1 MSPSTFAHAPDPE
14 STSRAGTWVAIV
26 LLCLVVA
33 AVGGFLANRTLRQIE
48 GLNAQIDTLQ
58 ETLRRTTEDAD
69 AATQRAVDAERSARI
84 SNASREQADD
94 DAERA
99 LQQAVDAEQ
108 RAAAAEET
116 SIEAQE
122 EARLARER
130 TEEVRRVAEAEMN
143 RLTAALGRIAE
154 TRRTALGLVMSL
166 DEGYLKF
173 DFDEAELRPE
183 GREVLSRIAGILF
196 TADDF
201 CHHRQRSYRRTRHRG
216 IQPGT
221 VRAPCPSGRGLSRWR
236 WSVRRPLHG
245 AGSGEITTARPGEQ
259 RGGTHQEPSGG
270 AGNGQRTNHQQQ
282 PAGTHPARLAAHR
295 RPAPDDRACRRG
307 GRKNVR
313 RTPATRPLPRRASPR
328 CSRRSRQAPCRPLE
342 LCA

>member
-201 CHHRQRSYRRTRHRG
+201 AITVSGHTDARGTEAYNQELSERRA
-216 IQPGT
+216 
-221 VRAPCPSGRGLSRWR
+221 RAVVDYLVGAGLSADLFTVQGLGK
-236 WSVRRPLHG
+236 SQLLDPGNSEEAHIKNRRVELG
-245 AGSGEITTARPGEQ
+245 MVNARIISNNQPEPIQ
-259 RGGTHQEPSGG
+259 R
-270 AGNGQRTNHQQQ
+270 
-282 PAGTHPARLAAHR
+282 
-295 RPAPDDRACRRG
+295 D
-307 GRKNVR
+307 
-313 RTPATRPLPRRASPR
+313 
-328 CSRRSRQAPCRPLE
+328 
-342 LCA
+342 

>member
-69 AATQRAVDAERSARI
+69 VATQRAVDAERSARI

-201 CHHRQRSYRRTRHRG
+201 AITVSGHTDARGTEAYNQELSERRA
-216 IQPGT
+216 
-221 VRAPCPSGRGLSRWR
+221 RAVVDYLVGAGLSADLFTVQGLGK
-236 WSVRRPLHG
+236 SQLLDPGNSEEAHIKNRRVELG
-245 AGSGEITTARPGEQ
+245 MVNARIISNNQPESIQ
-259 RGGTHQEPSGG
+259 R
-270 AGNGQRTNHQQQ
+270 
-282 PAGTHPARLAAHR
+282 
-295 RPAPDDRACRRG
+295 D
-307 GRKNVR
+307 
-313 RTPATRPLPRRASPR
+313 
-328 CSRRSRQAPCRPLE
+328 
-342 LCA
+342 

>member
-69 AATQRAVDAERSARI
+69 VATQRAVDAERSARI

-201 CHHRQRSYRRTRHRG
+201 AITVSGHTDARGTEAYNQELSERRA
-216 IQPGT
+216 
-221 VRAPCPSGRGLSRWR
+221 RAVVDYLVGAGLSADLFTVQGLGK
-236 WSVRRPLHG
+236 SQLLDPGNSEEAHIKNRRVELG
-245 AGSGEITTARPGEQ
+245 MVNARIISNNQPEPIQ
-259 RGGTHQEPSGG
+259 R
-270 AGNGQRTNHQQQ
+270 
-282 PAGTHPARLAAHR
+282 
-295 RPAPDDRACRRG
+295 D
-307 GRKNVR
+307 
-313 RTPATRPLPRRASPR
+313 
-328 CSRRSRQAPCRPLE
+328 
-342 LCA
+342 